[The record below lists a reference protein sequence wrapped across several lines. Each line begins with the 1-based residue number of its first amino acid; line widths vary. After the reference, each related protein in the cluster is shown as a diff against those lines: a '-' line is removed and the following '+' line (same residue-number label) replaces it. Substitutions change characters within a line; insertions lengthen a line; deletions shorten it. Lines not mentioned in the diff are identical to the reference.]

1 MRFCR
6 NGHYFLLALNIIFA
20 SIAISVG
27 DDVGQ
32 QRVQP
37 ESHLYSQEVQE
48 IADRLRAEYNAAI
61 ASSPSKYPHQV
72 SGSYAEQYR
81 TSGRGCGDA
90 GCATSVTSKVTHSS
104 NFDAKTQAEVDA
116 MAKEMAQEIIKD
128 MQTGKLQ
135 YSQISQPNWFEQR
148 AAQELEAVN
157 SGIRQSQSQSQ
168 SQYMGSSGRYQ
179 QQQQQQ
185 SSYGSYY
192 KPQSSYVSQTNI
204 HDSSHTVV
212 THRPQVTSA
221 RHHVYD
227 HLYEERLP
235 NYQQPHM
242 IHTNI
247 ENDYGDTQVQQ
258 QIFNQDGHTYH
269 RVPIVIRPGSGSVQ
283 VNYTVSTYNRSADGA
298 RGTPN
303 THVLT
308 FNRNFTEENK
318 REQIQS
324 ILEEITRLNKSQLHG
339 IDNLLSSLVIE
350 IDDTNLEGN
359 KQEIQEEIYKLI
371 QQIRNQTSYNT
382 AWHYP
387 YSGNRV
393 TEEDLLYQ
401 EVQELIRNFSHM
413 MRTPEP
419 RPQNTLST
427 YIMSIQHSLSEEERR
442 TQSIV
447 IQEEIKRLTEDIRTW
462 VNRQGVSEEQRRYE
476 IFALQQEVD
485 RLRRILTEWN
495 VQQFVPTANVGQ
507 VSSHIIQIEHTLNQ
521 EEKQRQTAIIQEEI
535 ERLRHEM
542 ERWQRHNTG
551 NAQQRQQQ
559 INSIWKEINT
569 LNHIIEDWKSNQ
581 VNYQETPLST
591 YIVTIENTLTEQEKN
606 EQTQVIQDEIR
617 RLRHEMEHFSR
628 MSTDNEHRRQ
638 DQILEC
644 RQEINKL
651 TRIIED
657 WKATKPTLTPE
668 NQLSTHIITIENN
681 LTEEDKSYQSQVIN
695 TEIQRLRTELERW
708 KHLQHV
714 NEDKRTDQINL
725 IRQEINKLTE
735 IIEEWKETRAT
746 LQPENLMSQHIIT
759 IEKTFTEEDKERQSV
774 QILTEIERLRQE
786 LERWKQLH
794 HVNEDKRM
802 DQINLIR
809 QEMNKLTE
817 IVEEWKE
824 TRPTIVPGNQ
834 LSHQI
839 ITIEK
844 SFTEEDRSRE
854 NAVIQE
860 EINRLRQELNRWS
873 HMQNVQEEKRQSQI
887 GLIKNEISKLTEIV
901 EEWRESRPT
910 ITDQNRLSTHFIKI
924 ENSLNEEEKVEQNSV
939 IQQEIARLREELQK
953 WTRLHH
959 VNEQE
964 RQDQIHLIRQE
975 INKLSEIVEHW
986 KETRPTLTAQNQ
998 LSTHIVTIERN
1009 LTEEDKT
1016 HQTRVIQDE
1025 INRLRQELHRWTQ
1038 MANVNEERRQDQIL
1052 MIRTEIKKLTEIV
1065 EDWRQTRPTLTV
1077 ENQLSTQI
1085 IVKENT
1091 MTEEEKVQQSAVI
1104 QAEIQRLRL
1113 ELERWRRLQNVN
1125 TDKQHQ
1131 QITMIQEEIQRLTE
1145 IVNDWNSSQIT
1156 IIPGKQMSLHIIS
1169 VENTLTEEDKR
1180 QQTGLIQ
1187 AEITRLQ
1194 QELERWN
1201 HLTHVNNQKKQQQIF
1216 AIWQEINALTRI
1228 LEDWRSTQVPGPEN
1242 LLSTHIIAIEN
1253 TLTEDEKLLQTVII
1267 KDEIARLKDDLEKW
1281 TRATTENQEVRQR
1294 EMSWIRLEINKLQ
1307 EILKNWQL
1315 TESQKSGGLL
1325 SAHILS
1331 IEHTLTEEQKQ
1342 RQVIVIKEELVRL
1355 RQELDKWKRQGNIN
1369 REDREQQIFWIR
1381 QEINKLN
1388 EILANWKAKD
1398 AIGSGGQLS
1407 TYILSI
1413 EHSLTAEQKEDYVK
1427 RINEEL
1433 AKLNRELQSWNLH
1446 QGNQVE
1452 KQTNMGL
1459 IQEEIRVLSKILEDW
1474 RLEKISLD
1482 FSKLSSHILILDHTL
1497 TAEELEQREKLIR
1510 QDIRRLRGEYQK
1522 WSSQRNME
1530 ESERQRLLRY
1540 IQQEIDLLNHILEEW
1555 QRRSNSVT
1563 LLSQFI
1569 RSIEQRLN
1577 NESKYFYSLLIIQEI
1592 ERLQREGARWNKA
1605 HESERQSLWYIESD
1619 HGNTGF
1625 QDVKQRQLRLMHDE
1639 VHRLAQI
1646 LREWGWRKTTAG
1658 RWIHPIYTQ
1667 YTDLGSRYPT
1677 VFIHNKNG
1685 SGSHRPPQNPIN
1697 KNRGDQPP
1705 QMFEDDYFSEEDLEV
1720 EPGIG
1725 LYPVKP
1731 EIQLQTT
1738 LAPIRLPPPQPI
1750 PVVVPQSQREYRRRE
1765 YKKTTITTNQQ
1776 VVPQFQLS
1784 ASASASAYGGQS
1796 QFPSGWVTPRI
1807 AAQDGNYDHLES
1819 MAHTQ
1824 TQASAR
1830 ATRFNRQG
1838 VTGQEPRGEEL
1849 DLQQQTI
1856 DWSDDTEDL
1865 SQKYQN
1871 PVEYDEDLQA
1881 VVKEIT
1887 QTTTTETPGFWKR
1900 LGEKAKS
1907 VFG

>member
-1 MRFCR
+1 MRFCKK
-6 NGHYFLLALNIIFA
+6 GPFLFLALNIIITA
-20 SIAISVG
+20 VSCE
-27 DDVGQ
+27 DLGQ
-32 QRVQP
+32 QRLQP
-37 ESHLYSQEVQE
+37 ESQLYSAEVQE
-48 IADRLRAEYNAAI
+48 IADRLRAEYNAAV

-72 SGSYAEQYR
+72 SGTYEKQYR
-81 TSGRGCGDA
+81 TSGRGCGDT

-104 NFDAKTQAEVDA
+104 NFDAKTQAEVDT
-116 MAKEMAQEIIKD
+116 MAKDLAQEIIKD

-148 AAQELEAVN
+148 AAQELEAFN
-157 SGIRQSQSQSQ
+157 SGIRQSQSQ
-168 SQYMGSSGRYQ
+168 SQYMGSSGRFQQQ

-185 SSYGSYY
+185 SYGPYY
-192 KPQSSYVSQTNI
+192 NPQSSYVSQTNI
-204 HDSSHTVV
+204 HDSSRTVV
-212 THRPQVTSA
+212 THRPQVTSS

-235 NYQQPHM
+235 NYQPPHM

-258 QIFNQDGHTYH
+258 KINFNQNGHTYH
-269 RVPIVIRPGSGSVQ
+269 RLPILIRPGSGSVQ
-283 VNYTVSTYNRSADGA
+283 VNYTVSMYNRSADGS
-298 RGTPN
+298 RSPPS
-303 THVLT
+303 THVVT

-324 ILEEITRLNKSQLHG
+324 ILEEITRLNRSQLHG
-339 IDNLLSSLVIE
+339 IDDLLSSLVIE
-350 IDDTNLEGN
+350 IDDTNIGTN
-359 KQEIQEEIYKLI
+359 KQEIQDEIYKLI
-371 QQIRNQTSYNT
+371 EQIRNQTTYNT
-382 AWHYP
+382 GWRYP

-393 TEEDLLYQ
+393 TEEELLYQ

-413 MRTPEP
+413 INTPQP
-419 RPQNTLST
+419 RPQNTLSS
-427 YIMSIQHSLSEEERR
+427 YILSIQHSFTEEERR
-442 TQSIV
+442 TQTAV
-447 IQEEIKRLTEDIRTW
+447 IQQEIKRLTEEIRVW
-462 VNRQGVSEEQRRYE
+462 RNAQGVSEEQRRQE
-476 IFALQQEVD
+476 IYALQQEIQ
-485 RLRRILTEWN
+485 RLRQILTEWN
-495 VQQFVPTANVGQ
+495 QQVVLTPNVGQ

-521 EEKQRQTAIIQEEI
+521 EEKQRQTSIIQQEI
-535 ERLRHEM
+535 ERLRHEL
-542 ERWQRHNTG
+542 ERWQRHSTG

-559 INSIWKEINT
+559 INLIWKEIST
-569 LNHIIEDWKSNQ
+569 LNQIIEDWKSNQ

-591 YIVTIENTLTEQEKN
+591 YIFTIENTLTEQEKD
-606 EQTQVIQDEIR
+606 EQSQVIQDEIR
-617 RLRHEMEHFSR
+617 RLRHEMEQFSR
-628 MSTDNEHRRQ
+628 MTTDNEQRRQ
-638 DQILEC
+638 EQIYEC
-644 RQEINKL
+644 REEINKL

-657 WKATKPTLTPE
+657 WKATKPTLTPQ

-681 LTEEDKSYQSQVIN
+681 LTEEDKSYQSEVIN
-695 TEIQRLRTELERW
+695 TEIQRLRQELERW

-714 NEDKRTDQINL
+714 NEDKRRDQINL

-735 IIEEWKETRAT
+735 IIEEWKETKAT
-746 LQPENLMSQHIIT
+746 LQPENLLSEHIIT
-759 IEKTFTEEDKERQSV
+759 IENTFTEEDKEKQSV
-774 QILTEIERLRQE
+774 QILSEIDRLRQE
-786 LERWKQLH
+786 LERWKHLH
-794 HVNEDKRM
+794 HVNEEKRVQ
-802 DQINLIR
+802 QIQLIN
-809 QEMNKLTE
+809 QEISKLSH
-817 IVEEWKE
+817 IIQEWKE

-834 LSHQI
+834 LSQHI
-839 ITIEK
+839 VTIEK
-844 SFTEEDRSRE
+844 TFTEEDRSRQ

-860 EINRLRQELNRWS
+860 EINRLRQELQRWS

-887 GLIKNEISKLTEIV
+887 GLIKGEISKLTEIV

-910 ITDQNRLSTHFIKI
+910 VTDQNRLSTHFIKI
-924 ENSLNEEEKVEQNSV
+924 ENSLSEEEKVEQNSV

-964 RQDQIHLIRQE
+964 RQNQIHLIRNE
-975 INKLSEIVEHW
+975 INKLTEIVEHW
-986 KETRPTLTAQNQ
+986 KETRPTLTAENQ

-1038 MANVNEERRQDQIL
+1038 MANVNEERRQGQIQ

-1065 EDWRQTRPTLTV
+1065 EDWRQTKPTLTA

-1085 IVKENT
+1085 IIKENT

-1125 TDKQHQ
+1125 KEKQQQ
-1131 QITMIQEEIQRLTE
+1131 QITLIQEEIQRLTE

-1187 AEITRLQ
+1187 AEISRLQ

-1201 HLTHVNNQKKQQQIF
+1201 HLTHVNNQKKQQQVF

-1228 LEDWRSTQVPGPEN
+1228 LEDWRNTQVPGPEN
-1242 LLSTHIIAIEN
+1242 LLSSHIVAIES
-1253 TLTEDEKLLQTVII
+1253 TLTNEEKLLQTVII
-1267 KDEIARLKDDLEKW
+1267 KDEIARLKEELEKW
-1281 TRATTENQEVRQR
+1281 TRETNENQQVRQR
-1294 EMSWIRLEINKLQ
+1294 EMAWIRQEIQKLQ
-1307 EILKNWQL
+1307 DILQNWQL
-1315 TESQKSGGLL
+1315 TESQTSGGLL

-1342 RQVIVIKEELVRL
+1342 RQIIVIKEELVRL
-1355 RQELDKWKRQGNIN
+1355 RQELEKWKRQGNIN
-1369 REDREQQIFWIR
+1369 REDREQQVFWIR

-1398 AIGSGGQLS
+1398 EIGTGGQLS

-1413 EHSLTAEQKEDYVK
+1413 EHSLTTEQKDEYAK
-1427 RINEEL
+1427 KINEEL
-1433 AKLNRELQSWNLH
+1433 AKLNNELKTWSLQ
-1446 QGNQVE
+1446 QGNTVE
-1452 KQTNMGL
+1452 KQKHTGL
-1459 IQEEIRVLSKILEDW
+1459 ILEEIRVLSKILEDW
-1474 RLEKISLD
+1474 KLERIPLD
-1482 FSKLSSHILILDHTL
+1482 FSKLSSHILTMDSTL
-1497 TAEELEQREKLIR
+1497 SAEEIEHREKQIR

-1522 WSSQRNME
+1522 WASQRNIE
-1530 ESERQRLLRY
+1530 ESERQRLLRF

-1555 QRRSNSVT
+1555 QRRANSAT

-1605 HESERQSLWYIESD
+1605 HESESQSLWYIEEA
-1619 HGNTGF
+1619 HGGSNF
-1625 QDVKQRQLRLMHDE
+1625 QEVKQRQLRIMHDE

-1667 YTDLGSRYPT
+1667 FTDLGARYPT

-1685 SGSHRPPQNPIN
+1685 SGSHRPPQKAIN
-1697 KNRGDQPP
+1697 KDRGDQPP
-1705 QMFEDDYFSEEDLEV
+1705 QQFEDDYFSEEELEL

-1731 EIQLQTT
+1731 EIGLSTP
-1738 LAPIRLPPPQPI
+1738 APIRLPPPEPI

-1765 YKKTTITTNQQ
+1765 YQKTTITRTNQAA
-1776 VVPQFQLS
+1776 VPQFHLT
-1784 ASASASAYGGQS
+1784 ASASAQAFGGQN
-1796 QFPSGWVTPRI
+1796 QFSSGWVTPRI
-1807 AAQDGNYDHLES
+1807 TAGDPNYDKLES

-1824 TQASAR
+1824 THSNAR
-1830 ATRFNRQG
+1830 ATRINRQG
-1838 VTGQEPRGEEL
+1838 VTGQEPLNEEL
-1849 DLQQQTI
+1849 DLQQQTM
-1856 DWSDDTEDL
+1856 DWDDTVDIDL

-1871 PVEYDEDLQA
+1871 PDYEVDVQA
-1881 VVKEIT
+1881 IVKDIT
-1887 QTTTTETPGFWKR
+1887 ETSTTTEAPGFWKR
-1900 LGEKAKS
+1900 LGEKAKN